1 MTRDLS
7 SLTKEECLAHLKW
20 LDEIEKND
28 PKLAR
33 LLARSVKPRPLC
45 TDEDEDSS
53 LETESEGDDPE
64 GDYDATEPKD
74 SDDDEPKDHE
84 EDDELEHASDDDDDE
99 VHSVRLF

>member
-33 LLARSVKPRPLC
+33 LLAKSVKPHPLR

-53 LETESEGDDPE
+53 LETESEDDLEGDD
-64 GDYDATEPKD
+64 DATEPKD
-74 SDDDEPKDHE
+74 NDDDEPKDHE
-84 EDDELEHASDDDDDE
+84 EDDELEHASDDDDDN

>member
-1 MTRDLS
+1 MSNIFDM
-7 SLTKEECLAHLKW
+7 

-28 PKLAR
+28 PKLLR
-33 LLARSVKPRPLC
+33 LLARSLAKIVKPRPLC
-45 TDEDEDSS
+45 RDEDEDSS

-64 GDYDATEPKD
+64 GNYDATEPKE

-84 EDDELEHASDDDDDE
+84 EDDELEHASDDDDDN

>member
-28 PKLAR
+28 PKAR
-33 LLARSVKPRPLC
+33 LLARSVKPHPLC
-45 TDEDEDSS
+45 MDEGEDSS

-74 SDDDEPKDHE
+74 HE
-84 EDDELEHASDDDDDE
+84 EDDELEHASDDDDAN